1 MLSQLIICS
10 SYQISEIERDSSLAT
25 AAAAAAVAYR
35 ACQCSKLLHASQETM
50 SSEGLGVATTQL
62 NGCNNS
68 CI

>member
-25 AAAAAAVAYR
+25 AAAAVAYR
-35 ACQCSKLLHASQETM
+35 ACQCSKLLHALQETM
-50 SSEGLGVATTQL
+50 SEGVGVATTQL